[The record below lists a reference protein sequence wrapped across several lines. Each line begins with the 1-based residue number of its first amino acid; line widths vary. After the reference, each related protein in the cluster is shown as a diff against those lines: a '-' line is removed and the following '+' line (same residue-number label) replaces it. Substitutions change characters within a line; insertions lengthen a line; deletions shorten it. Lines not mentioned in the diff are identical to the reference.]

1 MRLTYLTLCL
11 CAVAL
16 TACSHAPV
24 TSQSNS
30 TINTAEQ
37 DAQRATKAL
46 NSVYQQPSF
55 NFNGR
60 LDANL
65 DVQTQNTQQTTT
77 PATVQPQHKA
87 LIENYLRLH
96 ALQLSEQEKQQ
107 LFALTLPA
115 NHQSNGSLEEAIAY
129 VLTFIPK
136 STELGYQGGIDYRKK
151 LFHLELNAKYHTA
164 NTLLHHRYPVL
175 VDFNQSRIY
184 LNHFDP
190 NTLTGKAKQNYQ
202 AYYYDFSKHKD
213 TTLKSVNWKNIL
225 EYLKASNTVYFD
237 NLVGTER
244 IERLTPTDA
253 ERQQGAVEK
262 IRLHTSIEAL
272 LAKNIAFDTVNNT
285 YQDSLIDVA
294 KVVETIIET
303 EQQSNA
309 AKNKNITKELSEAD
323 KAIELRNLIAEHYSQ
338 LEDSADSSEID
349 NAPDDEH
356 KQTAAEAA
364 AEATIAAT
372 GVDESE
378 TEDEQITAELSE
390 EECRALIAK
399 KAAFGRLTE
408 CRYEYGAGI
417 YQANTAKAT
426 HSSDA
431 DDIKDLALK
440 VLQMADKDGD
450 FYQTFQAYDKGQ
462 LITGKAF
469 SDIINK
475 HQDVIQNMVKD
486 SKYPI
491 YFDVTLDKQ
500 GRLIHN
506 NITIQLDSNFNPIK
520 VKGTLNYSSH
530 ISNYGQAKIDI
541 SPATTQ
547 AKPIQEHPLMKAV
560 LSQADKYTDKVN
572 HQRYASENA
581 EELANKLIEQSY
593 LKHKSYEQAYTAG
606 FIALLTQLYP
616 EMLDSV
622 SAQDLQEIAR
632 VYAYS
637 YADEAIYKP
646 TIEQSK
652 AIQALEKKHQLH
664 SSDQMFNSL
673 GYDVASLVENVIAK
687 HTISAG
693 DVALVKKYKTP
704 DALFTHIYQ
713 QKFIEEEYGNDKP
726 SAEDQKLLKET
737 ANILAKAY
745 MASQN
750 KTLSLDTIKALKL
763 EHEDFIY
770 TSVYLDSV
778 LETERLLKLVKK

>member
-237 NLVGTER
+237 SLVGTER

-323 KAIELRNLIAEHYSQ
+323 KAIELRNLIDEHYSQ
-338 LEDSADSSEID
+338 LAGSADSSEID

-364 AEATIAAT
+364 AEATKAAT
-372 GVDESE
+372 GIDESE

-408 CRYEYGAGI
+408 CRYEYGAQI
-417 YQANTAKAT
+417 YQAKTTPKENQKLEPLQELAAK
-426 HSSDA
+426 
-431 DDIKDLALK
+431 II
-440 VLQMADKDGD
+440 QMSDKDGD

-462 LITGKAF
+462 LITGKVF

-475 HQDVIQNMVKD
+475 HQDVMQKVVKD
-486 SKYPI
+486 SQFPI

-506 NITIQLDSNFNPIK
+506 NIAIQLDSKSDVINI
-520 VKGTLNYSSH
+520 KGTLNYSSH
-530 ISNYGQAKIDI
+530 ISNYGQAKINI
-541 SPATTQ
+541 SPATAQ
-547 AKPIQEHPLMKAV
+547 AKPIQEHPILKVV
-560 LSQADKYTDKVN
+560 LSEADKYTDKVN

-646 TIEQSK
+646 TIEQNK

-664 SSDQMFNSL
+664 SSNQMFNSL
-673 GYDVASLVENVIAK
+673 GSDVADLVENVIAK
-687 HTISAG
+687 HTISAD